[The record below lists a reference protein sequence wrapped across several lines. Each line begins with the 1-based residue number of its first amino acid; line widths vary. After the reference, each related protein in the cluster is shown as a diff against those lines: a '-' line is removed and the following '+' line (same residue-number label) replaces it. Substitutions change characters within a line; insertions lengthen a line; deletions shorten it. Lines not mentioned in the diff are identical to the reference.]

1 MLIVTLILF
10 SLSVFP
16 ETPGTASTANNMCR
30 CILSAVAV
38 AIMQPLIDVMGKGWF
53 FTLLG
58 ILTGGIGLLFDLGL
72 RRWGMQCRNSRR
84 KDSTHG

>member
-1 MLIVTLILF
+1 MLTAILILF
-10 SLSVFP
+10 LSVFP

-58 ILTGGIGLLFDLGL
+58 VLTGAIGLLFDLAL

-84 KDSTHG
+84 